1 MVRDF
6 ISSSE
11 YGQAAD
17 GGGDATSSDA
27 ADGGGLVSVGGGVAV
42 GGGDTASASA
52 ASSSSAASGAAKVF
66 VVKEYGLVSAR
77 AAARDGTALLAT
89 QDDAWSRG
97 CRRRRRSTE

>member
-42 GGGDTASASA
+42 GGGDTASASSA
-52 ASSSSAASGAAKVF
+52 SAASGAAKVF